1 MNDLIEL
8 QIDSIA
14 QGGEGV
20 GRVDGQVVFVGGALP
35 GERVRVRL
43 TERRP
48 SYVRG
53 VVADILEES
62 PDRVAPRIAMSDH
75 APWQHIAYP
84 AQLRFK
90 EQIVREQLMKIAA
103 IAEPPVLPTIAS
115 PQPWGYRNTA
125 HLHVQNGQIGYYR
138 AGSHELVALDHDPL
152 LLPELNAA
160 LAGLQTIAV
169 GETLRSVTLRASAAF
184 HYSVALLHGER
195 DLAELADIWLLRVP
209 SLAGVAVAEQVVVEQ
224 DDDDEGELG
233 AGEAVEH
240 PLTLHEEL
248 GGIVF
253 ELSPQSFFQVNA
265 AQARRLLEL
274 ARAGLDLHGDERLL
288 DAFSG
293 AGTFALP
300 LARDFASVVAIEENP
315 QAVADGER
323 SATLNDV
330 DNVRFVAAAVERTL
344 PALDERFDGVLLDPP
359 RRGCHPATLAAL
371 VERAP
376 RRIVYISCH
385 PGILARDLR
394 PLLEGGY
401 RLESVQPVD
410 LFPQTPHIESVAVL
424 VHEA

>member
-1 MNDLIEL
+1 MNDFIEL
-8 QIDSIA
+8 TIDSMA

-48 SYVRG
+48 SYARG
-53 VVADILEES
+53 VIETILAAS
-62 PDRVAPRIAMSDH
+62 PERVAPRVASSDH

-90 EQIVREQLMKIAA
+90 EQIVREQLMKIAG
-103 IAEPPVLPTIAS
+103 IDEPPVLPSIGS

-125 HLHVQNGQIGYYR
+125 HLHVQNGTIGYYR
-138 AGSHELVALDHDPL
+138 AGSRDVVALDHDPL

-160 LAGLQTIAV
+160 LAGLREIAADA
-169 GETLRSVTLRASAAF
+169 TLSGVTLRASAAF
-184 HYSVALLHGER
+184 HYSVALLRGER
-195 DLAELADIWLLRVP
+195 DLEDLADIWLMRVP
-209 SLAGVAVAEQVVVEQ
+209 SLAGVAVAQLEASAER
-224 DDDDEGELG
+224 DEDEPDGED
-233 AGEAVEH
+233 EAAIDL

-248 GGIVF
+248 GGVIF
-253 ELSPQSFFQVNA
+253 ELSPQSFFQVNV

-274 ARAGLDLHGDERLL
+274 ARVGLDLHGADRLL

-300 LARDFASVVAIEENP
+300 LAREVASVVAIEENP

-323 SATLNDV
+323 SALLNEI
-330 DNVRFVAAAVERTL
+330 DNVRFMAIPVERAL
-344 PALDERFDGVLLDPP
+344 PELNERFAGVLLDPP
-359 RRGCHPATLAAL
+359 RRGCHPATIAAL
-371 VERAP
+371 LRLAP

-401 RLESVQPVD
+401 RLASVQPVD

-424 VHEA
+424 EYGA